1 VPNTEWSAFY
11 SGHAE
16 IQDYF
21 MRFFKK
27 YQLEPFVKLEHEVLS
42 AAWDESNGTCKISQ
56 TAKTVA

>member
-1 VPNTEWSAFY
+1 
-11 SGHAE
+11 
-16 IQDYF
+16 

-42 AAWDESNGTCKISQ
+42 GTWDESGGTCKILQ